1 MLVREALGTGYCA
14 DLTHCHLIELLL
26 LHEQLHWIILMAA
39 FILSDTGEGEQPM
52 IPESLMQLSGSQ
64 VND

>member
-1 MLVREALGTGYCA
+1 MGIGRSSHYRFV
-14 DLTHCHLIELLL
+14 IELLL

-39 FILSDTGEGEQPM
+39 FILADTGEGEQPM
-52 IPESLMQLSGSQ
+52 ISDSLMQLSVSQ